1 MKRKVV
7 SMLLAAAMVC
17 SLAACGNKNND
28 VSKESTS
35 KSSEVKQESSASAK
49 SSEAAEEET
58 VTYPLDTDEKL
69 TIAMMYYDFKTT
81 PNSADITQTPFFE
94 EYQKRTGVE
103 LEIVTY
109 EAEDAYN
116 LILAGDDLPDILMW
130 APILTSNDQQIVD
143 DGIVSSLTADEIS
156 KWAPNLATVLEA
168 YPNARKE
175 LTLSDGS
182 VIGFPFLTGDDKMMA
197 TNGLIVRGDWLDQ
210 LGISAPTTPEEFLDM
225 LRAFKKEMGAEYPM
239 ALTSHRMNLLFN
251 YGFFSSPYGL
261 ITSGAY
267 VKDGQY
273 HLGWAEPEH
282 KKVLEFFHTMYEEGL
297 INPDYLTLDQAS
309 VDGMLYDGRTGVVQQ
324 SVIAGLGTY
333 VPNMKKTNPDAELRG
348 IGSLLGAN
356 GERAYYGATE
366 NAVGEFKGLISTGCK
381 NKELAMRFLDWGYSE
396 EGQLFLQFGVEGV
409 SYEMK
414 DGKPVYTDLII
425 NNPDGLTSG
434 QAMNQYSRGGCFWT
448 YVSRLEYFEQVTAM
462 PEQRGAVEAWDA
474 NDRYTYKVPAISVPQ
489 DLKDENSKISSDM
502 NTYVSEMRAKF
513 ISGEESLDNFDAYL
527 AKLKELGL
535 ERRLE
540 IMQTA
545 LDEFNSR

>member
-1 MKRKVV
+1 MKRKLV

-35 KSSEVKQESSASAK
+35 KSSEVNQESSASAK
-49 SSEAAEEET
+49 SSEAAEDET

>member
-1 MKRKVV
+1 
-7 SMLLAAAMVC
+7 MLLAAAMVC

-28 VSKESTS
+28 VSKESTQ
-35 KSSEVKQESSASAK
+35 KSSEVKQESSAPAD
-49 SSEAAEEET
+49 SSEAPEEEN

-81 PNSADITQTPFFE
+81 PDSADITQTPFFE

-109 EAEDAYN
+109 ETEDAYN
-116 LILAGDDLPDILMW
+116 LTLAGDDLPDILMW
-130 APILTSNDQQIVD
+130 APELTSNNQQMVD
-143 DGIVSSLTADEIS
+143 DGIVSSLTVDEIS
-156 KWAPNLATVLEA
+156 KWAPNLAAVLEA
-168 YPNARKE
+168 YPDARKE

-182 VIGFPFLTGDDKMMA
+182 VIGFPFLTGDEKMMA

-210 LGISAPTTPEEFLDM
+210 LGISAPTTPDEFLDM

-239 ALTSHRMNLLFN
+239 ALTSHRMNLLFS

-261 ITSGAY
+261 VTSGAY
-267 VKDGQY
+267 VKDGEF

-324 SVIAGLGTY
+324 SVIGGLGTY
-333 VPNMKKTNPDAELRG
+333 VPNMKEANPDAELRG

-366 NAVGEFKGLISTGCK
+366 KAVGAFKGLISTGCK

-474 NDRYTYKVPAISVPQ
+474 NDRYTYMVPSISVPQ
-489 DLKDENSKISSDM
+489 DLKDENSKISSEM

-527 AKLKELGL
+527 AKLKEMGL

>member
-324 SVIAGLGTY
+324 SVIGGLGTY
-333 VPNMKKTNPDAELRG
+333 VPNMKKANPEAELRG